1 MDTTALLSRLAALKT
16 VHKTVEPQ
24 NAEQLLKLCCSIYI
38 RARQTCYENYM
49 EGATALFDI
58 WYTAVPKF
66 DAVHTRNYPA
76 FPYPDV
82 CICGKR
88 FSATGSNLRTHC
100 IVCAGSW
107 DKHCVGAYDIQRLAR
122 IAQVN
127 ECYLQSVFAKV
138 IYHVLP

>member
-1 MDTTALLSRLAALKT
+1 MSGLSLEQLTKLTAVRAE
-16 VHKTVEPQ
+16 HEPS
-24 NAEQLLKLCCSIYI
+24 NAEQLLKLCCTIYI
-38 RARQTCYENYM
+38 RARTACYENYM
-49 EGATALFDI
+49 EGATALFDE
-58 WYTAVPKF
+58 WYTAQHKF

-100 IVCAGSW
+100 IVCSGDW
-107 DKHCVGAYDIQRLAR
+107 NKQLLGAYDIQRLAR

-138 IYHVLP
+138 IYHTMP